1 MILVVRNL
9 EGSHRRHRVLS
20 RHYTYDTAHRYIALS
35 QDCDRRRMGAAAAA
49 AAYRYRL
56 YRGNEPVG
64 TIFGMEA

>member
-1 MILVVRNL
+1 M
-9 EGSHRRHRVLS
+9 LS

-64 TIFGMEA
+64 TIFGMET